1 MNNKIIKWSNL
12 HRPDL
17 IQDDL
22 KHLRELYNS
31 KWNRFDLKFNENRPG
46 SFGAGFS
53 LSIAGIYAIY
63 QSSRILYFGT
73 AINLRQRFIQHI
85 FPLNENLKTPLNKY
99 LKGNFKEIKIA
110 VKKID
115 EKFERL
121 TKEARFIHMIKP
133 IVNTH
138 YKTCES

>member
-1 MNNKIIKWSNL
+1 MPQSEQQLENTLIKQMNRLGFMSVVI
-12 HRPDL
+12 PD
-17 IQDDL
+17 
-22 KHLRELYNS
+22 
-31 KWNRFDLKFNENRPG
+31 
-46 SFGAGFS
+46 
-53 LSIAGIYAIY
+53 
-63 QSSRILYFGT
+63 SS
-73 AINLRQRFIQHI
+73 A
-85 FPLNENLKTPLNKY
+85 LNENLKTPLNKY